1 MYTVVAAVCP
11 SLSSPSPSLS
21 SSLSLS
27 PPFSCCQLCRYC
39 MGHGPSCYRA
49 FLVQFSAHWCA
60 RRWIN
65 PWRCAHTG
73 IETVLRLGWP
83 SPSPPPSPPLGR
95 LVLVW
100 LQALPHWARL
110 TVPCPRFLTILF
122 CVSRMGPWTAWRPPR
137 NPPSHAVA
145 QFRCGDMQC
154 LTVRS
159 SFAVGEKKA
168 CVPITRP
175 PASQNT
181 PSCMARLQRRRGSR
195 SRVLRS

>member
-1 MYTVVAAVCP
+1 MARYRHAVTPDSKLPCP
-11 SLSSPSPSLS
+11 GLSDVYCSCGGLPFALLSFSLS

-49 FLVQFSAHWCA
+49 FLVQLSVHWCA

-73 IETVLRLGWP
+73 IETVLRLGWS
-83 SPSPPPSPPLGR
+83 SPSPPPPPPLGR

-159 SFAVGEKKA
+159 SFAVEKEK
-168 CVPITRP
+168 ILLLLL
-175 PASQNT
+175 
-181 PSCMARLQRRRGSR
+181 PS
-195 SRVLRS
+195 